1 MTVAGVPGIFTNN
14 RTEGKVNISY
24 FHTVCQQSERMAL
37 FSFRPFSLVRS
48 LINIIAYFYFL
59 QVIYLWGVNYI
70 ITVYDTDD
78 DDDDNNNDDNDDKN
92 NDDDNDYK
100 TNFFLHQT

>member
-1 MTVAGVPGIFTNN
+1 
-14 RTEGKVNISY
+14 
-24 FHTVCQQSERMAL
+24 MAL